1 MTAASAAVVCL
12 GAALAACGSGAGGG
26 GYTAVG
32 GVPRQPDA
40 ATAPTGAVRMVP
52 LDGPGDGT
60 GSGGKAPEG
69 GGTRPAV
76 SSAPPA
82 GTFAPSGRAGRPGT
96 TGASGQPG
104 SGHAGPATAAP
115 SATGRGT
122 AAPSRPAPGPTASRT
137 APPAPAD
144 LTWGAAERADTDRRW
159 CEKVTVPFHNA
170 GDTAVR
176 SGTVTFGT
184 HIIGALGVDWAT
196 VQSTVALPVP
206 IGPGAHTDHTWTVC
220 VDAWRVP
227 LGMHVETRDVSVRWE

>member
-12 GAALAACGSGAGGG
+12 GAALVACGGGAGGG

-32 GVPRQPDA
+32 GVPRQTVA
-40 ATAPTGAVRMVP
+40 AGKPTGSVRMVP
-52 LDGPGDGT
+52 LDGPG
-60 GSGGKAPEG
+60 
-69 GGTRPAV
+69 GGTAPAGTAGGAGERPA
-76 SSAPPA
+76 APPA
-82 GTFAPSGRAGRPGT
+82 PDATGTPTGTAGRPGPH
-96 TGASGQPG
+96 GGPG
-104 SGHAGPATAAP
+104 PSQSPGHAGPATAAP

-122 AAPSRPAPGPTASRT
+122 AAPSRPAPGPTPSRT
-137 APPAPAD
+137 ASPAPAD

-170 GDTAVR
+170 GGTPVR

-196 VQSTVALPVP
+196 VESTAALPVP
-206 IGPGAHTDHTWTVC
+206 IGPGARTDHTWTVC